1 MVVID
6 IEVVDDHNSSCY
18 SIEYDNQNTLS
29 QFILDL
35 QSEGL
40 AWPKGKPPY
49 GVAIVVDDIIYLPW
63 PSDFEAKTLDTLGF
77 KSGSTVRIIVP
88 VIGCGGPHPET
99 PKIIFYTQEGYQ
111 GLLFNTLMETWHYW
125 PENSTFGNIRTG
137 DTDEFINAL
146 ETVFQK
152 HVDFNHVHVT
162 LHLLLDDGL
171 IHTVAKKQS
180 LATIKDKT
188 AIEFLD
194 ELGLC
199 LSPITRWICIFTS
212 RPPLPPPPAKRKRLG
227 K

>member
-88 VIGCGGPHPET
+88 VIGCGGPHPDDS
-99 PKIIFYTQEGYQ
+99 
-111 GLLFNTLMETWHYW
+111 
-125 PENSTFGNIRTG
+125 EN
-137 DTDEFINAL
+137 
-146 ETVFQK
+146 
-152 HVDFNHVHVT
+152 H
-162 LHLLLDDGL
+162 
-171 IHTVAKKQS
+171 
-180 LATIKDKT
+180 
-188 AIEFLD
+188 FLYS
-194 ELGLC
+194 G
-199 LSPITRWICIFTS
+199 RVS
-212 RPPLPPPPAKRKRLG
+212 RPSF
-227 K
+227 